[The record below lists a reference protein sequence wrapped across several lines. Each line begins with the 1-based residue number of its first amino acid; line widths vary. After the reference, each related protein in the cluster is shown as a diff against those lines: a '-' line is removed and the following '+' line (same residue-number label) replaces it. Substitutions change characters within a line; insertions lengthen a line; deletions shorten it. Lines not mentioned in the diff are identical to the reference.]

1 MSAGFGVYQ
10 MPFHAD
16 LIEQVRQVIIE
27 TVRSELRTARSSFV
41 SPERPEFLTVRDA
54 MFELKMSRSELY
66 RRFASGD
73 LTLVKRGRRSL
84 VSAAEVATFA
94 ELLRQSSRGSPE

>member
-1 MSAGFGVYQ
+1 MT
-10 MPFHAD
+10 FHID

-27 TVRSELRTARSSFV
+27 TVRSELRTVRSSFG
-41 SPERPEFLTVRDA
+41 SSERPEFLTVRDA

-73 LTLVKRGRRSL
+73 LTLIKRGRRSL
-84 VSAAEVATFA
+84 VSTAQVAAFA
-94 ELLRQSSRGSPE
+94 ERLRRPFQSPQE